1 MFIFLNIESMIE
13 KLLGGRPWPSQD
25 KITSELDKQ
34 LGSIGII
41 LSHNDRIGLA
51 ALVAE
56 YEREKI
62 YLN

>member
-1 MFIFLNIESMIE
+1 MIE